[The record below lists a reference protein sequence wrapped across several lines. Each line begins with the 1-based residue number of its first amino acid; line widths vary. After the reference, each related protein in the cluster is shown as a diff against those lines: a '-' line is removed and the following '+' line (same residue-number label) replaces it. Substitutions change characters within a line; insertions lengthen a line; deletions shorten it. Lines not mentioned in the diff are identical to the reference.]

1 MINLILESLKTDSN
15 ISSARLMQWVG
26 FLTVLGT
33 WVIANISGLVAAV
46 VILIKTGSWTF
57 TIKDLV
63 TITAMVIGLITGK
76 TIQSFG
82 EK

>member
-33 WVIANISGLVAAV
+33 WVMAQIGGLAGSI
-46 VILIKTGSWTF
+46 VILIKSGTWTF
-57 TIKDLV
+57 EIKDLV
-63 TITAMVIGLITGK
+63 TITAMVGGLIAGK